1 MDDAA
6 DRLAARAPI
15 APSSQSARTRR
26 AHATRRPC
34 VKMEGVA
41 NAERPASMRIG
52 RVAEELKMRRRRL
65 DVYQLSPDWPGKDP
79 A

>member
-1 MDDAA
+1 
-6 DRLAARAPI
+6 
-15 APSSQSARTRR
+15 
-26 AHATRRPC
+26 
-34 VKMEGVA
+34 MEGVA